1 MEEDRD
7 TSDESDEVSAG
18 EAALP
23 ERFKSKND
31 TIGWSSAPH
40 DVRGREGHVNS
51 KMSIFNMLEDTEE
64 HLDDFLTIN
73 F

>member
-7 TSDESDEVSAG
+7 TSDESDDVSAG

-23 ERFKSKND
+23 ERFKSKNY

-51 KMSIFNMLEDTEE
+51 KIPKSIFDMLKDTRNTWMI
-64 HLDDFLTIN
+64 F
-73 F
+73 